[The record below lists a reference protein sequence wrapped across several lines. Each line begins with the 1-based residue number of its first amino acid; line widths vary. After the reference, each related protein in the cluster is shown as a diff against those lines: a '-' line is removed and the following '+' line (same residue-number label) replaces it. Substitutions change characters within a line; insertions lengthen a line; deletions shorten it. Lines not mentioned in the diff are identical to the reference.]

1 MKTRWA
7 KRKVFAALMFLLP
20 AVAGC
25 GALGGND
32 ALATIESDLTLY
44 AAESDALR
52 GAATA
57 EREMAA
63 ATLEAAGTQVAAHSV
78 INAALASTLRANYT
92 ATPAVRP
99 VVVSAEDMGS
109 SLEEDMMDDASA
121 LMRISNFAAAIGVNA
136 NTGCATGQ
144 TQQFRTDAER
154 IYVTAHVTSLMAG
167 SSFDVD
173 WTYEDRVVY
182 RVSWRADYSK
192 DFECIWFYATPAD
205 FSFLPG
211 LYTASMF
218 VNGGAQGSTSFTIAS
233 P

>member
-7 KRKVFAALMFLLP
+7 KMTVAAALMFLVP
-20 AVAGC
+20 ALAGC
-25 GALGGND
+25 GALGGSD
-32 ALATIESDLTLY
+32 AVATIEVDLTMY
-44 AAESDALR
+44 AAESDTLR
-52 GAATA
+52 SAVTA
-57 EREMAA
+57 ERQMAA
-63 ATLEAAGTQVAAHSV
+63 ATLEAAGTEVAAHSA

-92 ATPAVRP
+92 PTPAVRP

-109 SLEEDMMDDASA
+109 SLDGDMMDDAAA
-121 LMRISNFAAAIGVNA
+121 LMRISNFAAAAGVDA

-144 TQQFRTDAER
+144 AQQFPANAER
-154 IYVTAHVTSLMAG
+154 IYVTAHVTSLISDSA
-167 SSFDVD
+167 FDVD

-211 LYTASMF
+211 RYTATLF
-218 VNGGAQGSTSFTIAS
+218 VNGSAQGSATFTIA
-233 P
+233 PA

>member
-1 MKTRWA
+1 MKTRVV
-7 KRKVFAALMFLLP
+7 KREIFAALMCLLP
-20 AVAGC
+20 ALAGC

-32 ALATIESDLTLY
+32 AVATIEVDLTLY
-44 AAESDALR
+44 AAESEELR

-78 INAALASTLRANYT
+78 VNAALASTLRANYT
-92 ATPAVRP
+92 PTPAVRP

-109 SLEEDMMDDASA
+109 SLEDDMMDDESA
-121 LMRISNFAAAIGVNA
+121 LMRVSNIAAAGGVDA
-136 NTGCATGQ
+136 STGCATGQ
-144 TQQFRTDAER
+144 AQQFSANAER
-154 IYVTAHVTSLMAG
+154 IYVTAHVASLLND

-173 WTYEDRVVY
+173 WAYEDRIVY

-192 DFECIWFYATPAD
+192 DFECIWFYATPSD

-211 LYTASMF
+211 LYTATLY
-218 VNGGAQGSTSFTIAS
+218 VNGSAQGSASFTIAAA
-233 P
+233 

>member
-1 MKTRWA
+1 MA
-7 KRKVFAALMFLLP
+7 FAALMLLLP
-20 AVAGC
+20 ALVGC

-32 ALATIESDLTLY
+32 AVATIESDLTMY
-44 AAESDALR
+44 AAESEALR

-63 ATLEAAGTQVAAHSV
+63 ATLQAASTEVAAHSV
-78 INAALASTLRANYT
+78 VNAALASTLRANYT

-99 VVVSAEDMGS
+99 VVVSAEEMGS
-109 SLEEDMMDDASA
+109 SLDQDMMDEAPA
-121 LMRISNFAAAIGVNA
+121 PGTLMRVTNLAAAAGVNA

-144 TQQFRTDAER
+144 AQQFRSNAER
-154 IYVTAHVTSLMAG
+154 IYVTAHVNSLIAD

-173 WTYEDRVVY
+173 WTFDERLVY

-205 FSFLPG
+205 FPFLAG
-211 LYTASMF
+211 RYTATLF
-218 VNGGAQGSTSFTIAS
+218 VNGSAQGSTSFTIAS
-233 P
+233 A